1 MSRAVVLRLTA
12 AVLAGF
18 LTFVATAPG
27 LAESEIRR
35 GPRHDPRPKHVAL
48 VMTGMIGPGAY
59 KKFRRTLDRSRPD
72 IVILDG
78 PGGVLGE
85 AILIAEEVRRRG
97 LKTAIAANGR
107 CASACAI
114 VFLAGRTKQMG
125 EGAAVGLHSASFED
139 GRADPLATG
148 IMAGYLSQL
157 GVPASTLHRMASTA
171 PSDIRWLTRSEQ
183 RALRIRK
190 LD

>member
-1 MSRAVVLRLTA
+1 MVAFLAALTTLVA
-12 AVLAGF
+12 AVPTLAD
-18 LTFVATAPG
+18 
-27 LAESEIRR
+27 SEIRR
-35 GPRHDPRPKHVAL
+35 GPRYDPRPQHVAL

-59 KKFRRTLDRSRPD
+59 KKFRRTLDRSRAEV
-72 IVILDG
+72 VILDG

-97 LKTAIAANGR
+97 LKTAVAANGR

-114 VFLAGRTKQMG
+114 VFLAGRTKSMG
-125 EGAAVGLHSASFED
+125 DGAAVGLHSASFED

-157 GVPASTLHRMASTA
+157 GVPASTLRRMASTA
-171 PSDIRWLTRSEQ
+171 PSDIRWLSRSEQ
-183 RALRIRK
+183 RALKIRK